1 QRGGAVAFAHGGGER
16 GEVERGAL
24 AVAAGEVDVAGGEG
38 GGGWSDRT
46 PTRAFGATSPACGE
60 TGVACGERGGVGGG
74 EDAGED
80 VACFHRGQLVGVA
93 EQDQAGAIGDG
104 FDQLGHQRQV
114 DHRGFVHHHHVE
126 GQRVVGVVAE
136 GG

>member
-1 QRGGAVAFAHGGGER
+1 GGGE
-16 GEVERGAL
+16 GGAL
-24 AVAAGEVDVAGGEG
+24 GGAAGGVGGAGGEG
-38 GGGWSDRT
+38 GGGWAESAPARD
-46 PTRAFGATSPACGE
+46 FGATAAACGE
-60 TGVACGERGGVGGG
+60 GGVACGGRGGVGGG

-80 VACFHRGQLVGVA
+80 VACFHRRQLVGVA